1 MCIRDRRQSG
11 RLSNPELEVELSRNV
26 RSPEGAWSVGFKQQ
40 FPLTARLRLE
50 KAISS
55 AELAAAVAEVRNEE
69 RKLVGQ
75 VRTAAVKVLAL
86 KSQRAAREKQL
97 ATSKELA
104 DFLSL
109 IHISEPTR
117 LLSISYAVF
126 CL

>member
-1 MCIRDRRQSG
+1 MFKSILITFAIVTVADAAEFRFSEENAVDRALAHNPGLVAARLRIDEAQGRLRQSG

-69 RKLVGQ
+69 RK
-75 VRTAAVKVLAL
+75 
-86 KSQRAAREKQL
+86 
-97 ATSKELA
+97 
-104 DFLSL
+104 
-109 IHISEPTR
+109 
-117 LLSISYAVF
+117 
-126 CL
+126 